1 MQLFMYGV
9 VLACMSYAMVMV
21 IVYATDAARVRA
33 ARKRKEEVRKIL
45 ENISK

>member
-21 IVYATDAARVRA
+21 IAHTTNAVRA
-33 ARKRKEEVRKIL
+33 RTAQKKEEEIKKIL